1 MSWTPKKRIY
11 TPEYISDLTTKLKLW
26 CEDES
31 AIWLGKFASDNGI
44 HRQRLPELAELDED
58 FGRQYEIAKQIQENK
73 LFMIG
78 IDKNFQGSMPIFA
91 LKNVA
96 GWRDTKDII
105 TTPGNI
111 AQALDISALKPDQLV
126 ELVKAIDRVKAI
138 MSQPGGARSTAGILE
153 AKPATI
159 EAQPSKI
166 DTQPGGGGE
175 DNKA

>member
-11 TPEYISDLTTKLKLW
+11 TPEYIADLTIKLRQW
-26 CEDES
+26 CDDRD

-78 IDKNFQGSMPIFA
+78 IDKNFQGSMPIFE

-138 MSQPGGARSTAGILE
+138 MSQPGGDRSSAGILE